1 MTARFADGYIFDVAG
16 VAPEL
21 GRTILPRDTIEGAAP
36 VVVLCHELWSERFD
50 SDPKVIGRIV
60 RVNGQSSEVIGVM
73 PEGFSFPSQGIA
85 LGREPAGSGEGQPRW
100 MPPASASIGRL
111 KPGGSADVAQQE
123 LAPVAARI
131 KSEVPQQLWN
141 GHFEVMPFA
150 ASFIGD
156 DAKLIWTMLVAV
168 GFVLLIACANV
179 SNLLLARSAYRVRE
193 TTVRSALGASRGRL
207 VVHMLAEGLRHQRAR
222 DAHRPPA
229 RVHRAR
235 RHAHRHGA
243 HAGRQSGV
251 VDLRD
256 QFPRRGI
263 RGRRPRCCP
272 R

>member
-1 MTARFADGYIFDVAG
+1 MR
-16 VAPEL
+16 
-21 GRTILPRDTIEGAAP
+21 
-36 VVVLCHELWSERFD
+36 
-50 SDPKVIGRIV
+50 
-60 RVNGQSSEVIGVM
+60 
-73 PEGFSFPSQGIA
+73 
-85 LGREPAGSGEGQPRW
+85 
-100 MPPASASIGRL
+100 PASASIGRL

-207 VVHMLAEGLRHQRAR
+207 VVHMLAEGLVISALATLVGLLLASIALDAFRIVMERTQDGNPEWWTYEINFRVVVFAVGGSTAVDDDRGAPGGAARLAALARCAACATAGARA
-222 DAHRPPA
+222 PA
-229 RVHRAR
+229 SRSAGSP
-235 RHAHRHGA
+235 GA
-243 HAGRQSGV
+243 SWCSRWRSPACCSAA
-251 VDLRD
+251 
-256 QFPRRGI
+256 PR
-263 RGRRPRCCP
+263 
-272 R
+272 